1 MENLQKLSVSELI
14 AKRDRAERCKARYA
28 MFLIDRGLS
37 DKSRMAEYDE
47 ENRKYG
53 AEIVRR
59 ALKAEN
65 VATLPKHML
74 ESIRNGQRDIETV
87 TELMVER
94 NKAVE
99 GLNRFARRG
108 SQDME
113 HGLEI
118 YEPRIRR
125 IDAIIDRRALE
136 AEGVNGKSLTART
149 DHIRAA

>member
-14 AKRDRAERCKARYA
+14 AKRDRIERCKARYA
-28 MFLIDRGLS
+28 MFLIDRGMT
-37 DKSRMAEYDE
+37 DTVRMAEFDKGIRE
-47 ENRKYG
+47 YG
-53 AEIVRR
+53 AEVVRR
-59 ALKAEN
+59 ALEAEN

-74 ESIRNGQRDIETV
+74 EAIKNGQRDTDTV

-99 GLNRFARRG
+99 GLNRFAGHG

-136 AEGVNGKSLTART
+136 AEGVNGKSLTARA